1 MDLFTCASRLLHKC
15 HENDTIYVLKQQN
28 YFCCVAAV
36 GINDSGISCA
46 V

>member
-1 MDLFTCASRLLHKC
+1 MDLFTRASRLLHKC

-36 GINDSGISCA
+36 GVNDSGISCA

>member
-1 MDLFTCASRLLHKC
+1 MDLIIRASRLLHKC
-15 HENDTIYVLKQQN
+15 HEKDTIYALKQQN